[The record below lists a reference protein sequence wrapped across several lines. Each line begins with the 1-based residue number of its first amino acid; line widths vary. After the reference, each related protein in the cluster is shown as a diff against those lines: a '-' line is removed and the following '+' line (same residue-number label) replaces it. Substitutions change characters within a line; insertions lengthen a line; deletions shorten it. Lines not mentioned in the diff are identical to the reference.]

1 MRKLIGRVNRAV
13 AIESVVLADGDVLRH
28 WYRLVGGPDDGRQFD
43 TLAEVSDYVL
53 AHREDVLAC

>member
-1 MRKLIGRVNRAV
+1 MRKLIGRVNRVV

-43 TLAEVSDYVL
+43 TLAEVGDYVL